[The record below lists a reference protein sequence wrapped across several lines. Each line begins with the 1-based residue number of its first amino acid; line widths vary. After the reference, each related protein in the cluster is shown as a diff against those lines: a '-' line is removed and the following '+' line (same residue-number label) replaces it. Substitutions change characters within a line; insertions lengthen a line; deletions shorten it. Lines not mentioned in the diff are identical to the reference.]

1 MPAFSQHQCHF
12 VFLEPRRFRAVI
24 FSTSQNYFFLFE
36 NRRLWS
42 SLPSNSVLFLNTQ
55 NPKSHFLQDIFLK
68 YLRKNPAAI
77 LRVPQRMW
85 HYANLIK
92 EVDFAGIYHI
102 CDVACCVLRAA
113 CGLFWGRLGGGGIV
127 DCANMWILGTTWG
140 LSIQLHIF
148 PRSEGVF
155 DVGYFI
161 TLSVG

>member
-1 MPAFSQHQCHF
+1 MFIKMLAFSQHQSQFFFKAWRFIHLICQNGG
-12 VFLEPRRFRAVI
+12 VFSTPVPFCFFRATTFPRRH
-24 FSTSQNYFFLFE
+24 FFNITKLFFFFFE

-113 CGLFWGRLGGGGIV
+113 CGLYWGGLGGGGIV
-127 DCANMWILGTTWG
+127 DCANM
-140 LSIQLHIF
+140 
-148 PRSEGVF
+148 
-155 DVGYFI
+155 
-161 TLSVG
+161 